1 MKGRI
6 IVAVGGLVALA
17 LAVSGVASGAAAKT
31 DKAAAYCK
39 SKGGVVQMRFPG
51 FGQDAASATAFAG
64 SARFCVFTSSSDGS
78 SISVDLATLYTT
90 KPTLAALA
98 YLQKPPAGES
108 GGSANPA
115 SVYCAKLGGAEI
127 PGGGWM
133 SKADSGNPVLQVC
146 VFPDRSMI
154 DSFGLFYHTGGTIR
168 GADLAPILRY
178 KGQSAPPVFT
188 S

>member
-1 MKGRI
+1 MRGRI
-6 IVAVGGLVALA
+6 IVAAGGLVALA
-17 LAVSGVASGAAAKT
+17 LAVAGVASGAGAKV

-39 SKGGVVQMRFPG
+39 SKGGVVQTRFPG
-51 FGQDAASATAFAG
+51 FGQDAASASAFAG
-64 SARFCVFTSSSDGS
+64 SARFCVFTGSDGS

-98 YLQKPPAGES
+98 YLQKPPVGET

-115 SVYCAKLGGAEI
+115 SVYCARLGGAEI

-133 SKADSGNPVLQVC
+133 AKADSSNPVLQVC

-154 DSFGLFYHTGGTIR
+154 DSFGLFYHAGGEIR

-178 KGQSAPPVFT
+178 RGQNPPPVFT
-188 S
+188 R